1 MVRDWQRRHPSIAL
15 SLRQEL
21 PIELGPS
28 ITLTIYRVVQE
39 GLINALRHAQASRVD
54 IAVHCDARRITAT
67 VTDDGIGLAAEWA
80 RPGHFGLRGLADRVR
95 QLGGTFDIGSQD
107 GRGVRL
113 SRRHSLE
120 RPDMIRVLLVDDH
133 AVVRMGFRLL
143 LQSVAEMSVVGEAD
157 SGEAACR
164 LYLELK
170 PDVVV
175 MDLAMPGM
183 GGLDALRRI
192 RARHAQAQVLTLSAH
207 DDPMHARRALQEGA
221 LGFLSKRSAPEA
233 LLEAVA
239 VVAAGRRYLDPA
251 LAQKLALAEFDGAA
265 KSPVERLSEREFEVF
280 VRLAGG
286 ATVQRIATDLNLSA
300 STIGTHL
307 YNIKQKLGV
316 VNQSELT
323 LIAIRHGLIDA

>member
-1 MVRDWQRRHPSIAL
+1 
-15 SLRQEL
+15 
-21 PIELGPS
+21 
-28 ITLTIYRVVQE
+28 
-39 GLINALRHAQASRVD
+39 
-54 IAVHCDARRITAT
+54 
-67 VTDDGIGLAAEWA
+67 
-80 RPGHFGLRGLADRVR
+80 
-95 QLGGTFDIGSQD
+95 
-107 GRGVRL
+107 
-113 SRRHSLE
+113 
-120 RPDMIRVLLVDDH
+120 MIRVLLVDDH

-143 LQSVAEMSVVGEAD
+143 LQSTAEMSVVAEAD
-157 SGEAACR
+157 SGEAACQ

-183 GGLDALRRI
+183 GGLEALRRI
-192 RARHAQAQVLTLSAH
+192 RARDARAQVLTLSAH

-233 LLEAVA
+233 LLEAVS
-239 VVAAGRRYLDPA
+239 VVAAGRRYLDSA
-251 LAQKLALAEFDGAA
+251 LAQKLALAEFDGGA

-286 ATVQRIATDLNLSA
+286 ATVQRIALDLNLSA